1 METLKIQVKK
11 DVFNKIVSGESNEV
25 CVELTQT
32 LAKRISKDGKSKA
45 DEILA
50 DKSLIKDFDELYVS
64 CMFSPDNHTF
74 GITGFEIDGK
84 NIVFKITDT
93 PKDEKP
99 VEEKPSE
106 KPVEKKENKHKT
118 GKTMSQRIDEVL
130 DKFCEN
136 KNVTKVGGPRV
147 IVKPNGVLFGLKKR
161 LPVKNDV
168 EIHIDI
174 EIQKF
179 YFTYDMTEDMFVKEL
194 EKFLNRM
201 AAGNFVF
208 IWRSK
213 CAYKEKEDGKRYLVL
228 YYTTRKFV
236 NQDKNRW

>member
-1 METLKIQVKK
+1 MEILKIQVKK
-11 DVFNKIVSGESNEV
+11 DIFNKIVTGESDEV
-25 CVELTQT
+25 AVELTKT
-32 LAKRISKDGKSKA
+32 LAKRISKDGKSSS
-45 DEILA
+45 EEMLS

-74 GITGFEIDGK
+74 GISGFDIDGK

-93 PKDEKP
+93 NTPEKP
-99 VEEKPSE
+99 AEKKVEKPAA
-106 KPVEKKENKHKT
+106 KKDNKKKS
-118 GKTMSQRIDEVL
+118 GKSMSQRIDEVL
-130 DKFCEN
+130 DKFCEH

-174 EIQKF
+174 ETQKF

-194 EKFLNRM
+194 ETFLNRM
-201 AAGNFVF
+201 VAGNFVF

>member
-25 CVELTQT
+25 SVELTNT
-32 LAKRISKDGKSKA
+32 LAKRISKDGKSTA
-45 DEILA
+45 SEMLA

-74 GITGFEIDGK
+74 GISGLDIDGK

-93 PKDEKP
+93 NAPEKP
-99 VEEKPSE
+99 AEKKVEKPAAKKGNKE
-106 KPVEKKENKHKT
+106 KS
-118 GKTMSQRIDEVL
+118 GKSVSQRIDEVL
-130 DKFCEN
+130 DKFCEH

-174 EIQKF
+174 ETQKF
-179 YFTYDMTEDMFVKEL
+179 YFTYDMTEDVFVREL
-194 EKFLNRM
+194 ENFLNRM
-201 AAGNFVF
+201 VAGNFVF
-208 IWRSK
+208 IWRNK
-213 CAYKEKEDGKRYLVL
+213 CAYKEKEDGKRYLIL